1 VATQILVV
9 SAAAA
14 ISDVG
19 LNAADRRLD
28 SEHYPCV
35 HPMAFAHTWASM
47 GGASRLGHAAGIR
60 MRRDRCCDYRSA
72 PKPAVGHS
80 SMLNGVDGAKDSAP
94 RIIIVSGILTP
105 SSHTASVQLTRG
117 AIL

>member
-1 VATQILVV
+1 MATQILVV

-47 GGASRLGHAAGIR
+47 GGALPGWVMLLEYGCVAIAAAIIAL
-60 MRRDRCCDYRSA
+60 RRSPQLATPRC
-72 PKPAVGHS
+72 
-80 SMLNGVDGAKDSAP
+80 SME
-94 RIIIVSGILTP
+94 
-105 SSHTASVQLTRG
+105 
-117 AIL
+117 